1 MTKKEFDIIKEV
13 INERIKLD
21 DIGPAVR
28 LVTLYNRHELIN
40 NRVMGRL
47 YNCIRNGIYITCSLY
62 DELKEMYIKLL
73 ELYEKGLNS
82 WIDTFE
88 KDPYKTKKEKHRLNV
103 HKIILVELKKLIVN
117 D

>member
-1 MTKKEFDIIKEV
+1 MTRNEFDLIKEV

-28 LVTLYNRHELIN
+28 LVTLYNRFELIN

-47 YNCIRNGIYITCSLY
+47 FNCLRNGIYVTCSMY
-62 DELKEMYIKLL
+62 DELKSL
-73 ELYEKGLNS
+73 EAEK
-82 WIDTFE
+82 E
-88 KDPYKTKKEKHRLNV
+88 VKR
-103 HKIILVELKKLIVN
+103 N